1 MLYLSVLVLRIP
13 FNICTFAPAKV
24 VVALA
29 IC

>member
-1 MLYLSVLVLRIP
+1 MLFCYLLVLSIP
-13 FNICTFAPAKV
+13 YNICTFAPAKV